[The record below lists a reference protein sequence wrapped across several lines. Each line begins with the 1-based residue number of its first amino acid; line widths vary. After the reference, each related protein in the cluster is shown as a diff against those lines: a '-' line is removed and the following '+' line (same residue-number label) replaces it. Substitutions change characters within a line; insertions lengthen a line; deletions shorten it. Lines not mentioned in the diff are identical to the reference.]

1 MSDMYLLLFGIVV
14 FGLMLI
20 GMVFTVAEFRRI
32 SDDDTS
38 GLDTKANS
46 DAAKK
51 NVRVKGVA
59 PF

>member
-1 MSDMYLLLFGIVV
+1 MYLLLFGIVV